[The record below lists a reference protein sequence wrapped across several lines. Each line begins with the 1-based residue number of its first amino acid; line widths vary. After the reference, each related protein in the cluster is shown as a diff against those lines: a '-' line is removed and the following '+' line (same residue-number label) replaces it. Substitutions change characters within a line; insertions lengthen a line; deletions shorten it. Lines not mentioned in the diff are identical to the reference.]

1 MSPFKPSLLTLALAT
16 AGLTAPVFAADAEDA
31 EKQQAENIEV
41 IQISGIR
48 SSLLTSQATK
58 KDSSSVVEAI
68 SAEEI
73 GKLPDVSI
81 AESLAR
87 LPGLATQRLDGR
99 ANVVSIRGLSPEF
112 TAATLN
118 GREQVTISDNR
129 GIEFDQYP
137 SELLNSVV
145 VYKTPDASVLAQAIG
160 GTIDL
165 RTISPLAYGERA
177 IAINARGEKNSLGKL
192 NSDSKD
198 SGYRASISYIDQF
211 ADDTIGIALGYAKLY
226 SPNQEERWNAWGYP
240 NHDDDTIILG
250 GAKPYVRS
258 SLLKRDGF
266 MGVFE
271 YQPNERFSSGLD
283 VFYSKFNDEQTLRG
297 TEIPGFWAQGSADDN
312 TRTPSHYTIN
322 KTEDGLATDVTFH
335 NAKILVRNDV
345 NERDADTLS
354 AGWRN
359 EYVIND
365 NWNVLTDLSYSKA
378 QRTDFGLETYAGTSR
393 GNGCI
398 PGGCEDLRV
407 TMNGTTGA
415 TFHPSIDYSDPD
427 LIKLGGPFNWGN
439 GNATAGD
446 AQDGFLNTLDV
457 EDELK
462 SVRLTAER
470 VFDEGAISS
479 VEFGVNYSDREKSK
493 VDEGKYLTLKDYP
506 GTTAVPREFLQSP
519 TSLDF
524 IGMGNILSYD
534 SMGLYRSGI
543 YNEASQGATETS
555 RAENTWDVGEKVTTG
570 YVKANIETEVLSRSL
585 TGNIGVQVVR
595 TTQSSN
601 GLEAQI
607 IDGRTELRPA
617 YDEYSFTQVLPSL
630 NLTWEVA
637 EDNLVR
643 FATAR
648 TLARPRMDQMNASS
662 SVTFDESKA
671 DSDDVLNSPWGGNS
685 GNVELDP
692 WLAWQYDVSYEYYLD
707 EGYFAAALY
716 YKDLENYIYRESTLT
731 DFTGTPYTGDTA
743 PRIYQGFLSK
753 WQNGEGGYIRG
764 LELSTN
770 LTGSLIHDSL
780 HGFGL
785 YASYSYNDSRV
796 IESEGSEPTDLPG
809 LSKRVGNVTF
819 YYEDYGFQA
828 RISARYRS
836 EFLGE
841 VSGLSLVR
849 IERFVDEETVVDA
862 QIGYDFS
869 QSGYK
874 ALEGLSVLFQVTN
887 LTDEPFTT
895 YQNGDKRQVND
906 YQIYGRNYLLGLSY
920 KL

>member
-1 MSPFKPSLLTLALAT
+1 MSPFKPSMLTLALAT
-16 AGLTAPVFAADAEDA
+16 AGLTSPAFAADEETKAAAD
-31 EKQQAENIEV
+31 NVEV

-165 RTISPLAYGERA
+165 QTISPLAHGERTL
-177 IAINARGEKNSLGKL
+177 AINARGENNSLGKL

-211 ADDTIGIALGYAKLY
+211 ADDTFGIALGYARLS

-240 NHDDDTIILG
+240 NFDDDTLVLG

-258 SLLKRDGF
+258 SLLERDGF

-271 YQPNERFSSGLD
+271 YQPNEQFTSSLD
-283 VFYSKFNDEQTLRG
+283 VFYSKFNDTQTLRG
-297 TEIPGFWAQGSADDN
+297 TEIPGQWGNGSAN
-312 TRTPSHYTIN
+312 EGTVVNERV
-322 KTEDGLATDVTFH
+322 DGLATDVTFK

-345 NERDADTLS
+345 NERDADTVSL
-354 AGWRN
+354 GWKN

-365 NWNVLTDLSYSKA
+365 NWTVLADLSYSKA
-378 QRTDFGLETYAGTSR
+378 ERTDFGLETYAGTSR
-393 GNGCI
+393 GNGCT

-415 TFHPSIDYSDPD
+415 TFHPTIDYSNPN
-427 LIKLGGPFNWGN
+427 LVKLGGPFNWGN
-439 GNATAGD
+439 GVATPSD
-446 AQDGFLNTLDV
+446 AQDGFLNTLEI

-462 SVRLTAER
+462 SLRLTAER
-470 VFDEGAISS
+470 VFDDGAISS
-479 VEFGVNYSDREKSK
+479 IEFGVNYSDREKSK
-493 VDEGKYLTLKDYP
+493 EDEGVYLTLKDYP
-506 GTTAVPREFLQSP
+506 STTAVPQEFLHSP
-519 TSLDF
+519 TSLGF

-534 SMGLYRSGI
+534 AMGLYRSGL
-543 YNEASQGATETS
+543 YNEASQGATETG
-555 RAENTWDVGEKVTTG
+555 RAENTWDVREKVSTG
-570 YVKANIETEVLSRSL
+570 YVKANIETEVLDRSL
-585 TGNIGVQVVR
+585 TGNVGVQVVR

-607 IDGRTELRPA
+607 IDGKTALRPT
-617 YDEYSFTQVLPSL
+617 YDEYSFTEVLPSL
-630 NLTWEVA
+630 NLNWEVA
-637 EDNLVR
+637 EDNLLR

-662 SVTFDESKA
+662 SVTFDQSKV
-671 DSDDVLNSPWGGNS
+671 DSTDVNNSPWGGNS
-685 GNVELDP
+685 GNVKLKP

-707 EGYFAAALY
+707 EGYFAAAFY
-716 YKDLENYIYRESTLT
+716 YKDLENYIYKEGTLT
-731 DFTGTPYTGDTA
+731 DFSGTPYTGDTA
-743 PRIYQGFLSK
+743 PAIEQGFLSQ
-753 WQNGEGGYIRG
+753 WQNGEGGYIKG
-764 LELSTN
+764 IELSTN

-780 HGFGL
+780 HAFGL
-785 YASYSYNDSRV
+785 NASYSYNDSRV
-796 IESEGSEPTDLPG
+796 VEKKDSEPTDLPG

-849 IERFVDEETVVDA
+849 TQRFVDEETVVDA

-869 QSGYK
+869 QSDIK
-874 ALEGLSVLFQVTN
+874 SLEGLSVLFQVTN

-895 YQNGDKRQVND
+895 YENGDKRQVKD
-906 YQIYGRNYLLGLSY
+906 YQIYGRNYLLGFSY